1 MRILPKVLIVV
12 LLAGAIAGTFLLKNR
27 QSATSAQTEANE
39 AATMPEPEASKEKAV
54 DSQPVN
60 SAGLKETGSESAASA
75 PSDELPKLIDLGAD
89 KCIPCKMMAPILE
102 ELKAEYAGRMEV
114 QFIDVWKNPD
124 AGKRYGIQLIPT
136 QIFFDAS
143 GTELFRHSGFF
154 SKEDILATWKELGVD
169 LGEPVENKPALVR
182 WTPAQPDERP
192 AEMICYLC
200 DGGINPK
207 TCAVMKTPS
216 GNVRFCS
223 PHCYVITYASLTD
236 ESKTHD
242 EVMVTAWDTGAL
254 VPVTEAF
261 YLYGM
266 DSNGRPSTKAFAD
279 KSAAEAEQADSGG
292 NVLVWEQFEAKET
305 ATRGCFRCAR

>member
-143 GTELFRHSGFF
+143 GTELFRHTGLF
-154 SKEDILATWKELGVD
+154 SKEEILATWK
-169 LGEPVENKPALVR
+169 
-182 WTPAQPDERP
+182 
-192 AEMICYLC
+192 
-200 DGGINPK
+200 
-207 TCAVMKTPS
+207 
-216 GNVRFCS
+216 
-223 PHCYVITYASLTD
+223 
-236 ESKTHD
+236 
-242 EVMVTAWDTGAL
+242 
-254 VPVTEAF
+254 
-261 YLYGM
+261 
-266 DSNGRPSTKAFAD
+266 
-279 KSAAEAEQADSGG
+279 
-292 NVLVWEQFEAKET
+292 
-305 ATRGCFRCAR
+305 